1 VPVLRNMRMIGHGV
15 WCAAAARKA
24 PGDVHALMPDSATML
39 KMPYGIAIC
48 AGVCVAAT
56 KVFLWNT

>member
-1 VPVLRNMRMIGHGV
+1 
-15 WCAAAARKA
+15 
-24 PGDVHALMPDSATML
+24 ML

-56 KVFLWNT
+56 KVFIWNT